1 MVFQKVLRT
10 LSLNN
15 LRRYEAWVR
24 HQVGDSFFQDDN
36 YRILLTTALSF
47 KVEVM
52 IYCPLPDPLRSGY
65 FLCCYMS
72 ESYAFVK
79 SIFCH
84 FWRRK
89 RKSLVKP
96 IDTSL
101 RSSAIPFS
109 CRSSFYGVLS
119 IWRTKSVQFFVW
131 CQGFWRPLST
141 CVLSCLAADC
151 SPVPS
156 ACFLSTSGRV
166 PASSTPVCLSSDC
179 SHTASFQRSVRRTTS
194 LPCRIHILFR

>member
-1 MVFQKVLRT
+1 MFQKVLRI

-24 HQVGDSFFQDDN
+24 HQVGDCFFQDDN

-72 ESYAFVK
+72 ESYAFCQNLF
-79 SIFCH
+79 FCH

-101 RSSAIPFS
+101 RSSAIPFFLSFLFLRSPFHMENKECTILCMVSRFLAALADLRFILS
-109 CRSSFYGVLS
+109 CRRL
-119 IWRTKSVQFFVW
+119 Q
-131 CQGFWRPLST
+131 
-141 CVLSCLAADC
+141 
-151 SPVPS
+151 PS